1 MADPLPPPP
10 SGGAGG
16 STQPVPF
23 SQTQAGL
30 AFVNQQQLGLLEI
43 QRQNEENL
51 ARQQQRNTLEIQA
64 REQTFIARE
73 AERQRAEQAKIRREE
88 LARQRQES
96 LNQLQLDREQT
107 FADLMKSGDQVRAV
121 LFASGYGP
129 ENQLFDV
136 RARQL
141 GTTLAALKG
150 ARELETTTE
159 AALSRVLGRTVD
171 IGKYGASGLGAAVQS
186 ARSFVQGGADIQ
198 KLLVSAF
205 GVGSTNQGAFYGARG
220 TSRRRFVSSGEA
232 PGISAERYTELV
244 SQVTPRGVL

>member
-1 MADPLPPPP
+1 MPPLPPPP
-10 SGGAGG
+10 TSGD
-16 STQPVPF
+16 TQPVPF

-73 AERQRAEQAKIRREE
+73 AERQRAEQGKIRREE
-88 LARQRQES
+88 LARQKQES

-121 LFASGYGP
+121 LFASGFGP
-129 ENQLFDV
+129 ESQLFDV

-141 GTTLAALKG
+141 GTSLKALRG
-150 ARELETTTE
+150 AKQLEQTTE
-159 AALSRVLGRTVD
+159 SALSRVLGRTID
-171 IGKYGASGLGAAVQS
+171 IGRQGATNLGSALQS
-186 ARSFVQGGADIQ
+186 ARSFVQGGSDIQ

-205 GVGSTNQGAFYGARG
+205 GVGSLRE
-220 TSRRRFVSSGEA
+220 GEA
-232 PGISAERYTELV
+232 PGISAERYGELV
-244 SQVTPRGVL
+244 RQVTPRGVV

>member
-1 MADPLPPPP
+1 MPPPLPMDPNVV
-10 SGGAGG
+10 AGG
-16 STQPVPF
+16 GTQPVPF

-51 ARQQQRNTLEIQA
+51 ARQQQRNALEIQA

-73 AERQRAEQAKIRREE
+73 AERQRAEQGKIRREE
-88 LARQRQES
+88 LARQKQES

-141 GTTLAALKG
+141 GTSLKALRG
-150 ARELETTTE
+150 ASQLEKTTE
-159 AALSRVLGRTVD
+159 SALSRVLGRSVD
-171 IGKYGASGLGAAVQS
+171 IGKYGASGLGSAFQS
-186 ARSFVQGGADIQ
+186 ARSFVQGGSDIQ
-198 KLLVSAF
+198 KLLASAF
-205 GVGSTNQGAFYGARG
+205 GVGSLRE
-220 TSRRRFVSSGEA
+220 GEA
-232 PGISAERYTELV
+232 PGISAERYGELIR
-244 SQVTPRGVL
+244 QVTPTGIL